1 MKTRETNIKL
11 NKFDFTQLQGEDVE
25 VTFLDAQ
32 PITDKEESIINY
44 KLMFI
49 VEGIENA
56 LISYTL
62 YKLNK
67 DNDAVC
73 LKQVTALQLNAL
85 GVLEE
90 ETKTTKSGLV
100 IKTGIVKFDPDDLRM
115 LEGKT
120 YNARLFVIDSITN
133 GKTIKWVFLL
143 PKNADTSILERIREQ
158 AEKSKYEDVLDND
171 KTVSFD
177 SLRDNEL
184 SDISGQGW

>member
-1 MKTRETNIKL
+1 MKTRETSIKL
-11 NKFDFTQLQGEDVE
+11 NQFDFTQLQGEDVE

-44 KLMFI
+44 KLLFM

-56 LISYTL
+56 LVSYTL

-67 DNDAVC
+67 DNDAVG

-100 IKTGIVKFDPDDLRM
+100 IKTGIVKFDPDNLPM
-115 LEGKT
+115 LEGKR

-133 GKTIKWVFLL
+133 GKTIKWVLLL